1 MSLPLPIIP
10 PLDCLVLGNVS
21 SISRAGV
28 PLDENAR
35 TFHFWGRDRE
45 PNRADETE
53 LCFVDHY
60 EPASS
65 SSHGATDTPIYHQK
79 RLQYLGLRTVDTD
92 IILQYFRTHF
102 DLRNMAARKMAFTT
116 SGGNYTPVLTRWPA
130 SDWYYLFPK
139 GSERPTSADYRLS
152 VWNTWCPGRPP
163 GTYWLAANP

>member
-1 MSLPLPIIP
+1 MAISRPLIH

-28 PLDENAR
+28 PLDKEAR
-35 TFHFWGRDRE
+35 TFHFWGYPRE
-45 PNRADETE
+45 PNRADETK

-102 DLRNMAARKMAFTT
+102 DFKNMASRKMAFTT
-116 SGGNYTPVLTRWPA
+116 SEDKYTPVLARWPA
-130 SDWYYLFPK
+130 SDWYFLFPTAEE
-139 GSERPTSADYRLS
+139 GIASS
-152 VWNTWCPGRPP
+152 VMRKNIWHEWCPGRPP
-163 GTYWLAANP
+163 GAPNSTGA